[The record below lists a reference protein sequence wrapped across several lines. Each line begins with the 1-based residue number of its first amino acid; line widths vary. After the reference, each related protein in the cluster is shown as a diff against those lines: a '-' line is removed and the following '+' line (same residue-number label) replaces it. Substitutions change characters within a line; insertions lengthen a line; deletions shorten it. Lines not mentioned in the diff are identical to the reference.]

1 MSIDDILAIEVRPA
15 PLLSPVHAEFRI
27 GIVGLGRFVT
37 NSVLPSYRQYGLN
50 VVAAADPDPVARER
64 ARVRF
69 GIERL
74 YENYDQLLE
83 SEELD
88 VLDINLRWDRGMSD
102 QRVDAVAKAAAR
114 GVNVLM
120 AKPMAATLAQCEA
133 IVASAKAAGVR
144 LAINQN
150 SRFGPAMHACRR
162 YIEEGAIGPV
172 VSAAIAWNA
181 ARGVQHDPG
190 FDAFH
195 DVTVHQTDILLSW
208 FDRLPE
214 TVFADQSRISQHG
227 SVVNAIMRFDDGSSG
242 SIRDDFVTD
251 HLRRWDFSVAGE
263 TGSIDG
269 VEDIEIPEVGQPRMQ
284 RSSIRVASHE
294 RPGVFTEIPLPYRY
308 TPEAYYLTMAD
319 LLSSIADDREPWA
332 SGENVLRTMRT
343 LIAMEQSCATGA
355 PVRPADLRP

>member
-1 MSIDDILAIEVRPA
+1 MRMDDVLDIELRPA
-15 PLLSPVHAEFRI
+15 ALLTPVRTDFQI
-27 GIVGLGRFVT
+27 GVVGLGRFVT
-37 NSVLPSYRQYGLN
+37 NSVLPAYRQYGLN

-64 ARVRF
+64 ARTRF

-74 YENYDQLLE
+74 YETYDQLLE
-83 SEELD
+83 AEELD

-114 GVNVLM
+114 GVHVLI

-133 IVASAKAAGVR
+133 IVASAAAGNIK
-144 LAINQN
+144 LAVNQN

-162 YIEEGAIGPV
+162 IIQEGAIGPV

-195 DVTVHQTDILLSW
+195 DVTVHQTDVLLSW

-214 TVFADQSRISQHG
+214 TVFADQTRKSPHG
-227 SVVNAIMRFDDGSSG
+227 SVVTAIMRFDDGSSAL
-242 SIRDDFVTD
+242 IRDDFVTD

-263 TGSIDG
+263 SGSIDG
-269 VEDIEIPEVGQPRMQ
+269 VEDIEIPEAGQPRMQ
-284 RSSIRVASHE
+284 RSSIRVAHHD
-294 RPGVFTEIPLPYRY
+294 RPGVFADIPLLYRY
-308 TPEAYYLTMAD
+308 APEAFYLTMAD
-319 LLSSIADDREPWA
+319 LLASIADDREPWA
-332 SGENVLRTMRT
+332 SGDHVLRTMRT
-343 LIAMEQSCATGA
+343 LIAMEQSCATGQPVA
-355 PVRPADLRP
+355 PRDIRA